1 MNENLQKV
9 NEKDKSLFLD
19 IKNIIDSAK
28 KRPCCSSKQHDVCFV
43 LGNWK

>member
-28 KRPCCSSKQHDVCFV
+28 KDLAV
-43 LGNWK
+43 